1 MHPMYEILTYG
12 LLYHV
17 VCMTVSAG
25 IHVHI
30 FYVKHIKLASL
41 TLRATHHWRLP
52 REVRAHTHTLLHAG
66 RKKTVSL
73 VARIVG

>member
-52 REVRAHTHTLLHAG
+52 REVRAHTHTAAC
-66 RKKTVSL
+66 RPEKTVSL
-73 VARIVG
+73 VARIVE